1 MKAAA
6 GVTEGDGSV
15 TLGNSNDV
23 TLGALIGPGREEA
36 LVRRTADPEGSA
48 DRALLLFLFAAGALL
63 SPALLL
69 WIAPGRPWW
78 TLYAVW
84 GLIIAVAALAQRRPP

>member
-1 MKAAA
+1 MQVREARSA
-6 GVTEGDGSV
+6 VTEGDNGVTVGNRASV
-15 TLGNSNDV
+15 EQ
-23 TLGALIGPGREEA
+23 EER
-36 LVRRTADPEGSA
+36 LRRTEGPEGSA
-48 DRALLLFLFAAGALL
+48 ERALLLFLFAAGALL

-84 GLIIAVAALAQRRPP
+84 GVIIVAAALAQRGPR

>member
-1 MKAAA
+1 MRR
-6 GVTEGDGSV
+6 TEG
-15 TLGNSNDV
+15 
-23 TLGALIGPGREEA
+23 
-36 LVRRTADPEGSA
+36 PEGSA

-84 GLIIAVAALAQRRPP
+84 GLIIAVAALAQRRSP